1 MHLADLP
8 MDSSGVTPISP
19 DRQRNAIIS
28 DKSTPGKTP
37 ESI

>member
-1 MHLADLP
+1 MHLVDLL

-19 DRQRNAIIS
+19 DRQQNAIIS
-28 DKSTPGKTP
+28 DKATPGKTP